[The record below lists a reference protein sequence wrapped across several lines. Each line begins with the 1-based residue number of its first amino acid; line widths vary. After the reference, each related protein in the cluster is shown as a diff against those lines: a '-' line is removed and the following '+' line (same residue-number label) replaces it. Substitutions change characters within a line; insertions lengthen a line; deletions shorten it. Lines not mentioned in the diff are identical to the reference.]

1 MKFIL
6 FALNGRGGMLHYT
19 SQYANALSKRA
30 EVYVVL
36 PSYSDTTL
44 FDPSVRLI
52 KIKAPPLIL
61 KTVLASINFNQHSKL
76 LKQIKHINPDRIHFM
91 DNHPWYLLYVL
102 ILKKY
107 KILVTQ
113 HDPQLHSGETISMR
127 GFIINLVNKLL
138 RNKANKVI
146 VHGKNLKEVLLEF
159 GLAEKKI
166 VVVPHGDYSFFTK
179 FSQKNIKSERYTI
192 LQFGRIVKYKGV
204 DTLLKAVP
212 LIKKKIPLIRVIIAG
227 EGDFSPYQKYLT
239 KNIISNVKII
249 NHYISDETVAELFQ
263 RCSFVVLPYD
273 DATQSGIIP
282 IAYSFKKPVVTT
294 NVGSLPE
301 VVENGI
307 TGLIIEPKNSKQL
320 AEAVISMFK
329 RDLKPMGEQGYIKM
343 KKMMDWNQIVN
354 KILSLTL

>member
-1 MKFIL
+1 M
-6 FALNGRGGMLHYT
+6 
-19 SQYANALSKRA
+19 
-30 EVYVVL
+30 
-36 PSYSDTTL
+36 
-44 FDPSVRLI
+44 
-52 KIKAPPLIL
+52 
-61 KTVLASINFNQHSKL
+61 
-76 LKQIKHINPDRIHFM
+76 
-91 DNHPWYLLYVL
+91 
-102 ILKKY
+102 
-107 KILVTQ
+107 
-113 HDPQLHSGETISMR
+113 
-127 GFIINLVNKLL
+127 
-138 RNKANKVI
+138 
-146 VHGKNLKEVLLEF
+146 
-159 GLAEKKI
+159 
-166 VVVPHGDYSFFTK
+166 
-179 FSQKNIKSERYTI
+179 
-192 LQFGRIVKYKGV
+192 
-204 DTLLKAVP
+204 
-212 LIKKKIPLIRVIIAG
+212 
-227 EGDFSPYQKYLT
+227 T